1 MPESKRL
8 VDLVQ
13 SRIDDY
19 LMSRAPIVTLISS
32 DLTPLIDYSRQFLSG
47 GKRFRAQFCY
57 WGAQSVLA
65 SDFAPETGQE
75 ASSESVS
82 KAAGDRTNRAAGA
95 ADEAVA
101 SAGLEAGAAGLAA
114 VVSTASALEIFH
126 AAALV
131 HDDIIDNSDTRRGA
145 PSAHKLFES
154 LHTREGWA
162 GDPVSFGR
170 ASAILL
176 GDLLLGWSDELLDEG
191 LHGLADRAAARRA
204 RLEFNRMRTE
214 VTAGQYLDI
223 LEERAWLAQPEAELL
238 DRALRV
244 IVFKSAKYSVQAPLV
259 IGAAL
264 AGATAA
270 QLGALRTFG
279 LPLGMAY
286 QLRDDLLGVFGDA
299 AVTGKPSGD
308 DLTEGKRTVLIALAR
323 ERLDDTDKASLD
335 AQLGDPALDAAQ
347 IRTLQQLITDSGAVD
362 RVEALI
368 ESQVTQALAA
378 LQTAPI
384 TTEAKQKLRDLTDR
398 VTHRAF

>member
-1 MPESKRL
+1 
-8 VDLVQ
+8 
-13 SRIDDY
+13 
-19 LMSRAPIVTLISS
+19 MSREPIVTLISS
-32 DLTPLIDYSRQFLSG
+32 DLTALIDYSRQFLSG

-57 WGAQSVLA
+57 WGAQSVLPPD
-65 SDFAPETGQE
+65 SGL
-75 ASSESVS
+75 ESVMQ
-82 KAAGDRTNRAAGA
+82 TT
-95 ADEAVA
+95 
-101 SAGLEAGAAGLAA
+101 GLPAPAGLAA
-114 VVSTASALEIFH
+114 VVSAASALEIFH

-145 PSAHKLFES
+145 PSAHKLFER
-154 LHTREGWA
+154 LHEREGWA
-162 GDPVSFGR
+162 GDPVSYGR

-191 LHGLADRAAARRA
+191 LDELTDRSSARRA
-204 RLEFNRMRTE
+204 RLEFNFMRTE

-244 IVFKSAKYSVQAPLV
+244 IVYKSAKYSVQAPLV

-264 AGATAA
+264 AGASTA
-270 QLGALRTFG
+270 QLDSLRAFG

-323 ERLDDTDKASLD
+323 ERLSTTDRASLD
-335 AQLGDPALDAAQ
+335 AQLGDATLDAAQ
-347 IRTLQQLITDSGAVD
+347 IRALQQLLTASGAVD

-368 ESQVTQALAA
+368 ASQVAEALTA
-378 LQTAPI
+378 LHSAPI
-384 TTEAKQKLRDLTDR
+384 SVVARQKLLDLTDR
-398 VTHRAF
+398 VTRRAF

>member
-1 MPESKRL
+1 
-8 VDLVQ
+8 
-13 SRIDDY
+13 
-19 LMSRAPIVTLISS
+19 MSREPIVTLISS
-32 DLTPLIDYSRQFLSG
+32 DLTPLIDFSRQFLSG

-57 WGAQSVLA
+57 WGAQSILLPDCDA
-65 SDFAPETGQE
+65 QTGPESGPE
-75 ASSESVS
+75 PVK
-82 KAAGDRTNRAAGA
+82 KAAGEPVDGA
-95 ADEAVA
+95 ADEGAA
-101 SAGLEAGAAGLAA
+101 SAAAVPLAAGLAA
-114 VVSTASALEIFH
+114 VVSAASALEIFH

-154 LHTREGWA
+154 LHQSEGWA

-191 LHGLADRAAARRA
+191 LYELTDRAAARRA
-204 RLEFNRMRTE
+204 RLEFNHMRTE

-244 IVFKSAKYSVQAPLV
+244 IVYKSAKYSVQAPLV

-264 AGATAA
+264 AGASAA
-270 QLGALRTFG
+270 QLTSLRAFG

-299 AVTGKPSGD
+299 TLTGKPSGD

-323 ERLDDTDKASLD
+323 ERLEDTDRTSLD
-335 AQLGDPALDAAQ
+335 AQLGDPTLDAAQ
-347 IRTLQQLITDSGAVD
+347 IRALQQLIAASGAID
-362 RVEALI
+362 RVETLI
-368 ESQVTQALAA
+368 ESQVAEALAA

-384 TTEAKQKLRDLTDR
+384 SAGAQQKLLDLTDR
-398 VTHRAF
+398 VTRRTF